1 MRVQV
6 RERRL
11 PQARDRP
18 ISEARPEMCAA
29 LSQRNGSETVT
40 DGPLA
45 GLSQGQADQ
54 VQQQILLWMD
64 SGNIA
69 VPGYTRLSDN
79 PEIQTAC
86 LRIAELIATMT
97 VHLMEN
103 SPEGDVRIE
112 DELSRMLDIN
122 PNGTMNR
129 SQWLIV
135 NVMNMLLYGNGNAIC
150 VPHTRDGLLESMEP
164 ISPGRVSLTPIPGSY
179 RDYRVLI
186 DGMPHDPAGLM
197 HFVYNPDARYPWKGQ
212 GVTVTLRDIA
222 KNLRQAQK
230 TENAFMA
237 SEWKPSI
244 IVKVDALSDEF
255 ASPAGRQKLAESYL
269 RPSQPGAPWVIPAEA
284 FQVEQV
290 RPLSLA
296 DIAIKD
302 TVEMDKKTVAAVIG
316 VPTFLLGIGEF
327 KRDEFN
333 HFVQTKI
340 RIIAEIIQ
348 QEMTRCLII
357 SPKRY
362 IRLNY
367 WTLLDYAFA
376 ELSKTL
382 LEGADRGFVC
392 GDEWRDR
399 LHLPPAGLTE
409 YKVLEN
415 YIPYDM
421 SGDQE
426 KLNRSFAQAISYC
439 VSRLR
444 AADQERSGSACE
456 NGDGDGTGN
465 RGGAESGTGEAAAD
479 HPAEA
484 AP

>member
-6 RERRL
+6 REIT

-18 ISEARPEMCAA
+18 RRSAPA
-29 LSQRNGSETVT
+29 SQRSAAAS
-40 DGPLA
+40 DAAQL
-45 GLSQGQADQ
+45 
-54 VQQQILLWMD
+54 LLWMGKD
-64 SGNIA
+64 DICCR
-69 VPGYTRLSDN
+69 GYTRLSDN

-86 LRIAELIATMT
+86 LRIAELVATMT
-97 VHLMEN
+97 IHILEN
-103 SPEGDVRIE
+103 GEEGDVRIE
-112 DELSRMLDIN
+112 DELSRMLDIT

-135 NVMNMLLYGNGNAIC
+135 NVMNMLLYGGGNAIC
-150 VPHTRDGLLESMEP
+150 VPHTRNGLLESMEP
-164 ISPGRVSLTPIPGSY
+164 IAPSRVALSPLPGSY

-186 DGMPHDPAGLM
+186 DGIPHSPEDLM
-197 HFVYNPDARYPWKGQ
+197 HFVYNPDALYPWKGQ

-222 KNLRQAQK
+222 NNLKQAQK
-230 TENAFMA
+230 TENAFMS

-244 IVKVDALSDEF
+244 IVKVDALSEEF
-255 ASPAGRQKLAESYL
+255 SSPAGRQKLIDSYI
-269 RPSQPGAPWVIPAEA
+269 RPQTPGQPWLIPAEE
-284 FQVEQV
+284 FSVEQV

-302 TVEMDKKTVAAVIG
+302 TVEMDKRTVASVIG
-316 VPTFLLGIGEF
+316 VPPFVLGLGAF
-327 KRDEFN
+327 NRDEFN

-340 RIIAEIIQ
+340 RIIAETIQ

-415 YIPYDM
+415 YIPYDK
-421 SGDQE
+421 SGDQK
-426 KLNRSFAQAISYC
+426 KL
-439 VSRLR
+439 
-444 AADQERSGSACE
+444 EGGS
-456 NGDGDGTGN
+456 
-465 RGGAESGTGEAAAD
+465 
-479 HPAEA
+479 
-484 AP
+484 